1 MMLLTQSRNHVKI
14 MFRTALRDR
23 QELYG
28 TEFAANNGI
37 KSFSRSERQ
46 SFTLRKSYEMLLDD
60 SLQF

>member
-1 MMLLTQSRNHVKI
+1 

-28 TEFAANNGI
+28 TEFAANTGI

-46 SFTLRKSYEMLLDD
+46 SFTLRKSSGEVVG
-60 SLQF
+60 